1 MKRIDTPTALAG
13 GHFSNANPDAGG
25 LPTQLDASWFESVQE
40 EIASV
45 IEKTGKTL
53 NPGNKSQ
60 LLEALKSLIDA
71 SGSVVPA
78 GTAITFRGQSAPEGY
93 LIEDGRLLYI
103 NKCPGLYAA
112 IGNLYNGGVVPI
124 NTFRIPDSRGRV
136 DVAAGAGPGL
146 TDRDVGAMLG
156 EEIHLLTEAE
166 IPEHTHAGPDFTY
179 LLRPPHAGSLTGN
192 DTNGAGTEQAVGS
205 GDGGEMLSIGGG
217 EAHNNMQPS
226 LVALKCIK
234 LGPDDDPVEVV

>member
-1 MKRIDTPTALAG
+1 MKRIDTPTALPG
-13 GHFSNANPDAGG
+13 GHFTNANPDAGG
-25 LPTQLDASWFESVQE
+25 LPTQLDASWFENVQE

-60 LLEALKSLIDA
+60 LLEALKSLIAA

-93 LIEDGRLLYI
+93 VIEDGRLLYI

-124 NTFRIPDSRGRV
+124 NTFRVPDSRGRV
-136 DVAAGAGPGL
+136 DVAAGAGAGL
-146 TDRDVGAMLG
+146 TDRDVGVTLG
-156 EEIHLLTEAE
+156 EETHLLTTAE
-166 IPEHTHAGPDFTY
+166 MPDLDGSIVGFNRAVAEGNAENGGGGLAAYGATNLPAGV
-179 LLRPPHAGSLTGN
+179 
-192 DTNGAGTEQAVGS
+192 AVHI
-205 GDGGEMLSIGGG
+205 DGGG

-234 LGPDDDPVEVV
+234 LGPDDDPVAVVE